1 MRAVIDA
8 FWRALADSF
17 RPRVL
22 LLTLAPLAVMLLL
35 ALGAGY
41 LWGAAALAWA
51 QGWVNGAGWLTW
63 MLGWLGGD
71 AAGQVESVLAPL
83 VLVALVT

>member
-41 LWGAAALAWA
+41 LWAPPRWPGRR
-51 QGWVNGAGWLTW
+51 AG
-63 MLGWLGGD
+63 
-71 AAGQVESVLAPL
+71 
-83 VLVALVT
+83 